1 MFEELKK
8 SAEEN
13 RNGLIVAKLKRA
25 IVEEA
30 QKEIN
35 EHGYMPTW
43 CEKIMMMIMK
53 MEYEVILGADEEEE
67 E

>member
-30 QKEIN
+30 EKELAA
-35 EHGYMPTW
+35 HGYVPSW
-43 CEKIMMMIMK
+43 AEKVMMLILK